1 MYYTY
6 HITVQIG
13 NYPSSRRTTKYNDLL
28 TLLYSLSFRHA
39 FIHNIYIPSV
49 DTYSSVSHTYYNIH
63 VQSVDKYSFVSHTY
77 YNICIPSGDTYSFVS
92 HTYYN
97 ICIPS
102 GDTYSFVS
110 HIYYNICIP
119 SGDTYRSDSAHVCH
133 KDVVGGVRGC
143 GALPSACF
151 VSL

>member
-1 MYYTY
+1 VYYTY

-13 NYPSSRRTTKYNDLL
+13 NYPSSRRTTRYNDLL
-28 TLLYSLSFRHA
+28 TSPYSLSFRHA
-39 FIHNIYIPSV
+39 FIHNIYIQSV

-63 VQSVDKYSFVSHTY
+63 VQSVDK
-77 YNICIPSGDTYSFVS
+77 YSFVS

-143 GALPSACF
+143 VALPSACF